1 MTKWEKGWKATNN
14 LEKKLHLA
22 PTARSQIY
30 NITLYKETR
39 CGSFSHSFH
48 PSFSSPPPL
57 LRSRSSRLLTLRNAT
72 HWWLG
77 IGPQGDE
84 KEGKERGRKEQ
95 RNESSDGRTEICIA
109 KVV

>member
-1 MTKWEKGWKATNN
+1 MTKWAKGCKATNN
-14 LEKKLHLA
+14 LEKKLHLV

-48 PSFSSPPPL
+48 LSFFSSPPL
-57 LRSRSSRLLTLRNAT
+57 LRSLSSRLLTLRNAT

-84 KEGKERGRKEQ
+84 KEEKEKGRKEQ
-95 RNESSDGRTEICIA
+95 KNESSDGRDFYC
-109 KVV
+109 